1 MFTFSLVNVAAKVML
16 LINPTNNLKAIEFLT
31 TLDPKFTDEN
41 VKVCSSIYE
50 SLQAG
55 DYGVVDNS
63 ILDKYRIECN
73 RLWPQAN
80 LFQTNPTPPPPS
92 YSSCDTETNGGA
104 VSHNQN

>member
-1 MFTFSLVNVAAKVML
+1 ML

-31 TLDPKFTDEN
+31 TLDSNFTDQN
-41 VKVCSSIYE
+41 VKVCSTIYE
-50 SLQAG
+50 NMQAG
-55 DYGVVDNS
+55 DYGIIDNS

-92 YSSCDTETNGGA
+92 YSPCDNETNGGA